1 MQVSRFRRR
10 PTADVAADATVSLPT
25 VIDAATFAVL
35 PPEQRACY
43 RPVDPRYERLPVVCT
58 VIYALTL
65 VCVGFYVAMSLSTG
79 FADWFNGAVSTPI
92 RAVLAALTAW
102 IPFSLGEMLVYL
114 LPLALFLVLR
124 HALRRRCD
132 TWRTAVV
139 FVGILGSVAALVF
152 SLFVLTF
159 AAGYRGRTMAEKME
173 LSEDAVTV
181 DELYDTALLLVERIN
196 RDTDKI
202 TFYTNDFSIMPHTF
216 DELGDKVSEAYDRFC
231 RDTELLPDT
240 ITRPKPVLSSE
251 VLSHMG
257 ITGMYTFFTGE
268 ANINVGFPDYTLPF
282 TVAHEMAH
290 QRGIAREDEANFI
303 AFLVCAGSEDPYVR
317 YSGYL
322 CAYERVANALY
333 RADPDRYLSVA
344 GKLNPEVQWELT
356 AYSAFYRRYEGSTIG
371 DISESINNTYLQSQG
386 TAGVVSYEM
395 VVELIVAFF
404 RE

>member
-1 MQVSRFRRR
+1 M
-10 PTADVAADATVSLPT
+10 
-25 VIDAATFAVL
+25 IDEATFASL

-43 RPVDPRYERLPVVCT
+43 RPIDPRYERLPVACIVL
-58 VIYALTL
+58 YALAAI
-65 VCVGFYVAMSLSTG
+65 CVGLYIAMSLSVG
-79 FADWFNGAVSTPI
+79 FADWFNDTISAPI
-92 RAVLAALTAW
+92 RALLAALTAW
-102 IPFSLGEMLVYL
+102 IPFSLGELLVYL

-132 TWRTAVV
+132 SWRTAAV
-139 FVGILGSVAALVF
+139 FVGVLCSVVALVF

-159 AAGYRGRTMAEKME
+159 AAGYRGRTVAEKME
-173 LSEDAVTV
+173 LSTESVTT
-181 DELYDTALLLVERIN
+181 DELYDTALLLAERIN

-202 TFYTNDFSIMPHTF
+202 SFYTNDFSIMPYSF
-216 DELGDKVSEAYDRFC
+216 DELGDKVAEAYERFC
-231 RDTELLPDT
+231 HDTDLLSDM

-251 VLSHMG
+251 ALSHMG

-333 RADPDRYLSVA
+333 RADADRYFLVN
-344 GKLNPEVQWELT
+344 GKLNSEVQWEMT
-356 AYSAFYRRYEGSTIG
+356 AYSAFYRRYEGSAIG
-371 DISESINNTYLQSQG
+371 DISETINNTYLQSQG